1 MVGVDPIGILQY
13 LISAQGLLQLLLI
26 ASAALLAWLLSRL
39 FRQKLPGGLQPE
51 LAKMGSGSAHRM
63 VAPMLLLALIWLGRF
78 ALAKLQPVPLLN
90 IVIPLIA
97 AFVVIR
103 LAVYLLRHVMA
114 PSALPKSFER
124 FIVIFIWG
132 TFALYITG
140 VLAEMAS
147 ALEDVVFPIGGNK
160 VTLRLIVEAGLSAAV
175 TIFIAL
181 GVSGLIEARVMKAE
195 ALDVSSRVVIT
206 KLTRAIALALS
217 LLIALPLVG
226 FDLTMLSVFGGALG
240 VGLGFGL
247 QKIASNY
254 ISGFIILLDRSLRL
268 GDLVTIDN
276 RHGVIDAIKSR
287 YTVIRGL
294 DGAEAIVPNDTLISS
309 TVINHTYTN
318 SVILVKI
325 SVTVDY
331 ESDLAFVRS
340 LLLEIACNHPRVLKD
355 RESAVLVK
363 ALGENGIEIELNV
376 WINDADQGQG
386 SLRSDLLTEI
396 WLAFRKHNVSVPFP
410 QRQIRVKTES
420 QQL

>member
-1 MVGVDPIGILQY
+1 MFGVDLGSILK
-13 LISAQGLLQLLLI
+13 LVTSTQGLLQLSVLAL
-26 ASAALLAWLLSRL
+26 AALLSWLTARL
-39 FRQKLPGGLQPE
+39 LRQKLPNGLRPR
-51 LAKMGSGSAHRM
+51 LAKIGAGSAYRM
-63 VAPMLLLALIWLGRF
+63 VMPVLLLVFAWLGRF

-90 IVIPLIA
+90 VAIPLIVAFA
-97 AFVVIR
+97 AIR
-103 LAVYLLRHVMA
+103 LTVYLLRHVIA
-114 PSALPKSFER
+114 PSALLKSSER
-124 FIVIFIWG
+124 FIVLLIWG
-132 TFALYITG
+132 TFVLHITG
-140 VLAEMAS
+140 ALAEIAS
-147 ALEDVVFPIGGNK
+147 ALEEIMLPVGGK
-160 VTLRLIVEAGLSAAV
+160 KLTLRLIVEASLSTVV

-181 GVSGLIEARVMKAE
+181 GLSGLIEARVMKAE

-276 RHGVIDAIKSR
+276 RQGVIDAIKAR
-287 YTVIRGL
+287 YTVIRSL
-294 DGAEAIVPNDTLISS
+294 DGTEAIVPNDTLITS

-318 SVILVKI
+318 SVILIKTGVTI
-325 SVTVDY
+325 SY
-331 ESDLAFVRS
+331 QSDLALVRS
-340 LLLEIACNHPRVLKD
+340 LLLDIAANHPRVLKD
-355 RESAVLVK
+355 RENAVLVK
-363 ALGENGIEIELNV
+363 ALGDNGIEIELNV

-396 WLAFRKHNVSVPFP
+396 WHTFQKNGISVPFP
-410 QRQIRVKTES
+410 QRQIRVTTES
-420 QQL
+420 QHL